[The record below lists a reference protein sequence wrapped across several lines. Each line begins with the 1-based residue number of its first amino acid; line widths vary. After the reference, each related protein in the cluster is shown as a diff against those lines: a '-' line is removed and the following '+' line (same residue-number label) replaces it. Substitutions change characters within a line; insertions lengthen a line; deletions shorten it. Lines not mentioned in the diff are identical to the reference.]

1 MANSRMTNDE
11 LRPECR
17 RESESPGSNFAI
29 RSFDIPLSFVSSL
42 PAAAG
47 HSSFPAKL
55 VAFTLIE
62 LLVVMAIIA
71 ILAGLVLTA
80 SGYVQNK
87 GRRSRAE
94 VEIAAMSA
102 ALENYKADNGIYPS
116 HPTGTEL
123 VDPTVF
129 PPPADA
135 SLYLYEKLAGD
146 SNHDRVAETTSYFSF
161 KPNQLS
167 PDDQTQDVAF
177 IRDPFGNSYG
187 YSTAKAAK
195 PAGTIGYNPTFDLW
209 STANEPDS
217 ARWIKNW

>member
-1 MANSRMTNDE
+1 MTNDE

-17 RESESPGSNFAI
+17 RESESSGNCGS
-29 RSFDIPLSFVSSL
+29 RSFDIPSSFVIL
-42 PAAAG
+42 
-47 HSSFPAKL
+47 HSSFRAAGAW
-55 VAFTLIE
+55 AFTLIE
-62 LLVVMAIIA
+62 LLVVIAVIA

-80 SGYVQNK
+80 SRYVQDK

-94 VEIAAMSA
+94 VEMAAMSA

-116 HPTGTEL
+116 DPTRTEL
-123 VDPTVF
+123 VDPAVF
-129 PPPADA
+129 PPPAEA

-146 SNHDRVAETTSYFSF
+146 SNHDRIAETTSYFSF

-167 PDDQTQDVAF
+167 PADQTQDVAF

-209 STANEPDS
+209 STANDPDS